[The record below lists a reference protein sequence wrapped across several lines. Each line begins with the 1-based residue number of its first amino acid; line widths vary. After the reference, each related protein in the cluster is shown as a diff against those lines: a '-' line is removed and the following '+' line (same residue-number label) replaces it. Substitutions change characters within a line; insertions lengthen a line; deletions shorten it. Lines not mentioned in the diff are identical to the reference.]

1 MKGEGGDWIDCKP
14 NVPLLLK
21 KSNKSKLK
29 DIVLSPIPFEIK
41 PVEEGSRGTLSSS
54 SWRMSWFV
62 AFKGGE
68 VMVGCRDLQGL
79 WGSHMVTFECIRLL
93 LQMHF

>member
-1 MKGEGGDWIDCKP
+1 MKGEGGNWVDCKP

-21 KSNKSKLK
+21 KSKKSKLK
-29 DIVLSPIPFEIK
+29 DIFLSPIPFEIK
-41 PVEEGSRGTLSSS
+41 PVEEGSHGTLSSS

-68 VMVGCRDLQGL
+68 VMVRCRDLQGL
-79 WGSHMVTFECIRLL
+79 
-93 LQMHF
+93 